1 VGNVSVNPFAKDL
14 KRSAYPRKI
23 VQNLYFRRQNMKKQR
38 KKTFGLSHPITVMI
52 FGSAASEFFKLLAE
66 IIKKHLGL

>member
-1 VGNVSVNPFAKDL
+1 
-14 KRSAYPRKI
+14 
-23 VQNLYFRRQNMKKQR
+23 MKKQR